1 MDTATDIK
9 RHLRAD
15 ARRNR
20 EKILDGARRE
30 FARSG
35 PLAQMEDVA
44 RAAGVG
50 VGTVYRHFPTKEA
63 LMTELVRLNFEFF
76 YATAQRALASDCDP
90 FGALA
95 DMMRACAEFT
105 AGDAGLQYALMAAG
119 EEILA
124 GVDVE
129 KRALGEA
136 TQELV
141 ERAQRAGTLRLDV
154 TQEDIGML
162 MCGVCSTMGHTAPGF
177 DWRRH
182 LELNIDGLRARE
194 ERYSSSSSSPASSRT
209 GTPSRSA

>member
-1 MDTATDIK
+1 MMDTATDSK
-9 RHLRAD
+9 RCLRAD

-20 EKILDGARRE
+20 EKIIDGARKE

-35 PLAQMEDVA
+35 ALAQMEDVA

-63 LMTELVRLNFEFF
+63 LMTELVRLNFAFF
-76 YATAQRALASDCDP
+76 YETARNALADEREP
-90 FGALA
+90 FVVLA

-124 GVDVE
+124 GVDLE
-129 KRALGEA
+129 KRQLAGA

-141 ERAQRAGTLRLDV
+141 DRAQRAGTLRLDV
-154 TQEDIGML
+154 SQEDIGML
-162 MCGVCSTMGHTAPGF
+162 MCGVCSTMGHTTPVF

-182 LELNIDGLRARE
+182 LELMIDSLRA
-194 ERYSSSSSSPASSRT
+194 
-209 GTPSRSA
+209 G